1 MLINLKKNKFLMFY
15 PKSYF
20 CDLNRMFEHRTNR
33 NKEMV
38 YEKS

>member
-20 CDLNRMFEHRTNR
+20 CDLNRMFEHRTNCY
-33 NKEMV
+33 KEMPNG
-38 YEKS
+38 KS